1 MAQFKASLPVFAP
14 IKSET
19 DSAITYENGAFVG
32 KMVKTEVKPNKVEGS
47 LYADDAL
54 AEYETE
60 FKDADITLE
69 TSTIPVEVF
78 ASMFGETKTEGTG
91 TGTPKL
97 LPANS
102 YEENGFK
109 ETLVSFYSHTGTH
122 VDPPAHLF
130 ADRTTLDAFAPE
142 QFLGKALV
150 IDCTHL
156 REGEAIGMKEL
167 SKYGGKADAV
177 DFLLF
182 ATGWD
187 ARWGTEAY
195 FGDYP
200 CIDEEVLQHILN
212 GNYKGIGFDV
222 IGLDPIA
229 DENLT
234 RHKALFAEKDI
245 VNIENL
251 KNLGLCGTEPFW
263 FACLPLKL
271 ESSDGAPARAIA
283 WFED

>member
-1 MAQFKASLPVFAP
+1 MRVIDLTHTIKEDMPVYP
-14 IKSET
+14 
-19 DSAITYENGAFVG
+19 
-32 KMVKTEVKPNKVEGS
+32 
-47 LYADDAL
+47 
-54 AEYETE
+54 
-60 FKDADITLE
+60 
-69 TSTIPVEVF
+69 
-78 ASMFGETKTEGTG
+78 G

-200 CIDEEVLQHILN
+200 CIDEE
-212 GNYKGIGFDV
+212 
-222 IGLDPIA
+222 A
-229 DENLT
+229 T
-234 RHKALFAEKDI
+234 RRFCSI
-245 VNIENL
+245 
-251 KNLGLCGTEPFW
+251 F
-263 FACLPLKL
+263 
-271 ESSDGAPARAIA
+271 
-283 WFED
+283 